1 MTNDEAKFIL
11 SAFRPNGGDAG
22 NPSFAEAIQMAG
34 GDPLL
39 GQWFARSRAHD
50 AAVAAKLGQ
59 IMPPA
64 GLREAILAG
73 ARVSAGPRSVLMKLT
88 WAAGLAA
95 AAALAIVVAT
105 MKGPVRP
112 DSIAASYAGFA
123 INDMLTEKHG
133 GRGEPAAALIGELQ
147 AKGAPMPGS
156 ERIEFEKLKDT
167 GCRTIS
173 FAGHEVVEVCFA
185 RDGAMFHLYVVR
197 HDGAL
202 GEAVEKGP
210 VFIAQAAGAAAV
222 WSDRR
227 FDFAVVSSAGVEALR
242 RLF

>member
-1 MTNDEAKFIL
+1 MTHEEAKFIL
-11 SAFRPNGGDAG
+11 NAFRPDGRDAG
-22 NPSFAEAIQMAG
+22 TAAFADATRMAAD
-34 GDPLL
+34 DPLL

-59 IMPPA
+59 VMPPA

-73 ARVSAGPRSVLMKLT
+73 ARVSAGPRSLLMKLS

-95 AAALAIVVAT
+95 AAALAVVVAS
-105 MKGPVRP
+105 MKVPARP
-112 DSIAASYAGFA
+112 DALAASYAGFA
-123 INDMLTEKHG
+123 INDMLTERHG
-133 GRGEPAAALIGELQ
+133 GRGEPAAALVGELQ
-147 AKGAPMPGS
+147 AKGAPMPGADQIDFDQL
-156 ERIEFEKLKDT
+156 RDT

-173 FAGHEVVEVCFA
+173 FAGHDVVEVCFA
-185 RDGAMFHLYVVR
+185 RAGVTFHLYVVR

-202 GEAVEKGP
+202 GDPVAKGP
-210 VFIAQAAGAAAV
+210 VFIAQAAGAAAI

-227 FDFAVVSSAGVEALR
+227 YDFAVVSSAGVEALR